1 MAEIQMLDIL
11 GTLELVEIN
20 PPPKQDPERFRAYIT
35 KPVVVVAG
43 YGGWS
48 RIARPRRKAL
58 TEWVGRDSMSLEIEF
73 LTDVEG
79 EFRGDWNERNIRSLE
94 RLAGIDI
101 QDPQPPLF
109 KLHSRPDKLIPHGV
123 KRASHVDWF
132 VDALTWDKES
142 ILTSTNGNR
151 TRAGGVMTVT
161 QFVAD
166 ERLTPS
172 VRRRGD
178 SNRSR
183 TGGKK
188 KTHTVRAGETLSEIA
203 KAVYGKASRWK
214 EIAKANGIRDPK
226 KLRVGQE
233 LKIP

>member
-1 MAEIQMLDIL
+1 MAEIEMLDRL

-20 PPPKQDPERFRAYIT
+20 PPPRQDPERFRAYVT
-35 KPVVVVAG
+35 KPVIVVAG

-48 RIARPRRKAL
+48 RVARPRRKAI
-58 TEWVGRDSMSLEIEF
+58 TEWIGRDSMSLEIEF
-73 LTDVEG
+73 MTDVEG

-109 KLHSRPDKLIPHGV
+109 KLHSSPAKLIPHNA
-123 KRASHVDWF
+123 KRAPHVNWF
-132 VDALTWDKES
+132 VDALTWDKET
-142 ILTSTNGNR
+142 ILTSGSGNR

-161 QFVAD
+161 QYVAD

-172 VRRRGD
+172 VRRRSD
-178 SNRSR
+178 RNRTKS
-183 TGGKK
+183 GGKK
-188 KTHTVRAGETLSEIA
+188 KTYTVKRGQTLSDIA
-203 KAVYGKASRWK
+203 KEVYGKASRWHD
-214 EIAKANGIRDPK
+214 IAHANHIRDPK
-226 KLRVGQE
+226 KLKVGQE